1 MATIIQISNA
11 DKNMRLFN
19 KAIKVSG
26 LEEKLNGPG
35 PFTILAPVNL
45 AFDSLAPLS
54 LEQLMTP
61 SNKSKLID
69 FLSGY
74 ILKGKS
80 MLSDFRNEQKLTTLE
95 GKMITA
101 SVKNGEVH
109 LNGAK
114 ILSRDRQGSNGV
126 IHSLDSTFNN
136 S

>member
-11 DKNMRLFN
+11 DKSMRLFN

-26 LEEKLNGPG
+26 LEEKLSGPG

-45 AFDSLAPLS
+45 AFESMTPLS
-54 LEQLMTP
+54 LEQLMAP
-61 SNKSKLID
+61 SNKAKLVD

-74 ILKGKS
+74 IIKGKS

-114 ILSRDRQGSNGV
+114 ILSKDRQGSNGV
-126 IHSLDSTFNN
+126 IHSLASTYTNP
-136 S
+136 